1 MQAEVIKEFQA
12 TLLNRKQEL
21 QGIILSNE
29 QMLREQL
36 NPEIAGGEAQMDVN
50 HPADMVSSDPD
61 YDKEIQI
68 IRRQRAEMALVS
80 SALARIDQGRFGVC
94 EECHDEI
101 PVERLRAVPY
111 TKYCISCKE
120 DKDQEAQQSPSR
132 TDPHEVGNID
142 L

>member
-1 MQAEVIKEFQA
+1 MQADVIKEFEA
-12 TLLNRKQEL
+12 TLLNRRQEL
-21 QGIILSNE
+21 QSIIQSNE
-29 QMLREQL
+29 QILREQL
-36 NPEIAGGEAQMDVN
+36 NPEESGGEAQIDVN

-68 IRRQRAEMALVS
+68 IERQRAEMALVS
-80 SALARIDQGRFGVC
+80 GALARIEQGRFGVC

-101 PVERLRAVPY
+101 PLPRLQALPY

-120 DKDQEAQQSPSR
+120 DKDSEAQQSSSR
-132 TDPHEVGNID
+132 TDPHDVGNIG